1 MKLSKLSVA
10 LLAVTA
16 SSVVLAENT
25 SAPLDQIIVTANK
38 TAQTLDSITANVHVI
53 TAAELEAKHFTTVT
67 EALNQVAGIS
77 FTQNGTLGTTTNLF
91 VRGSSNSRTLI
102 LIDGIRAND
111 PSSTSG
117 ANLSNL
123 MVANIER
130 IEIIKGAQSGVW
142 GSDAAAGVINIITK
156 DSTDTQVNVEYG
168 AYNTRKAAVTTG
180 IKSGKTHLSLNA
192 QRIETDGFS
201 AQTPAGEDIDLYED
215 DPYSNTNII
224 AKLNV
229 DLEKG
234 RSLALTHN
242 HTSALTSYDSWGNP
256 NGVQRTDSQS
266 DLTSLNYRAG
276 ATEVSAQQSLFRAE
290 QLDSATDDIVQG
302 KTQLI
307 QLTHQI
313 DNLLL
318 GAAHSIN
325 EATSD
330 KYSTVKEAN
339 NHTNSLFTTF
349 FHEVGSVTFNEA
361 LRLDHYSNF
370 SSKVTGKFGAKVPV
384 GNESS
389 ISINYGT
396 AYNAPSLI
404 QIINPWGTANP
415 DLKPENSAEASVS
428 YQNKAFTIS
437 LFDKRVEDLIDW
449 VGGQY
454 QNVTGTSKIRGYE
467 AEYKLS
473 FDNID
478 LVANYTR
485 LITAEKADGSALAR
499 RPEAQ
504 AGFNVNWY
512 ATNNLDLNLNG
523 QYIGER
529 SEGGYTQFYSVWNTT
544 VNYQINKKLST
555 YLKVENLLDT
565 YYQVIDG
572 YGTAERSFYVG
583 LNAKF

>member
-1 MKLSKLSVA
+1 MKLSKLSAA
-10 LLAVTA
+10 LLAATT
-16 SSVVLAENT
+16 SSVTFAGST
-25 SAPLDQIIVTANK
+25 STSLDQVIVTANK
-38 TAQTLDSITANVHVI
+38 TAQTLDSITANVHII
-53 TAAELEAKHFTTVT
+53 TAAELEAKHVTTVT

-117 ANLSNL
+117 ANLANL

-156 DSTDTQVNVEYG
+156 ESTDTQVNVEYG
-168 AYNTRKAAVTTG
+168 AYNTRKASITTG
-180 IKSGKTHLSLNA
+180 VKSSKTRLSLNA
-192 QRIETDGFS
+192 QHIETDGFS
-201 AQTPAGEDIDLYED
+201 AQAPAGEDINLYED

-242 HTSALTSYDSWGNP
+242 HTSALANYDSWGNP
-256 NGVQRTDSQS
+256 NGIQRTDSQS
-266 DLTSLNYRAG
+266 DLTSLSYRDNT
-276 ATEVSAQQSLFRAE
+276 TEVSAQQSLFRAE

-302 KTQLI
+302 KTQSI

-339 NHTNSLFTTF
+339 NHTNALFTTL
-349 FHEVGSVTFNEA
+349 FHEVGFITFNEA
-361 LRLDHYSNF
+361 LRLDDYSNF
-370 SSKVTGKFGAKVPV
+370 SSKVTGKLGAKMAI
-384 GNESS
+384 NSESS

-415 DLKPENSAEASVS
+415 DLKPENSAEVSVS
-428 YQNKAFTIS
+428 YQNKAFTVS

-454 QNVTGTSKIRGYE
+454 QNVTGTTQIRGYE
-467 AEYKLS
+467 AEYKLA
-473 FDNID
+473 FDSIE
-478 LVANYTR
+478 LAANYTH
-485 LITAEKADGSALAR
+485 LHTEKSDGSPLAR
-499 RPEAQ
+499 RPDDQ
-504 AGFNVNWY
+504 VGLDINWY
-512 ATNNLDLNLNG
+512 ATDKLDINVNG
-523 QYIGER
+523 QYIGKR
-529 SEGGYTQFYSVWNTT
+529 SEGNYTQYYSVWNT
-544 VNYQINKKLST
+544 VINYQINPVFST
-555 YLKVENLLDT
+555 YLKVDNLFDS
-565 YYQVIDG
+565 YYQVVDG
-572 YGTAERSFYVG
+572 YATAERSAYLGV
-583 LNAKF
+583 NAKF